1 MKFKTLEMAKQEV
14 LWVIRNTTGPGCPGK
29 ARQRVRWSRPCYH
42 IHVGLLAIRRPSPSG
57 AGERAT
63 QGWEEGGQRRSG
75 QSGVRNEHRGSGHG
89 GPGRN
94 DWGQDRG
101 HD

>member
-14 LWVIRNTTGPGCPGK
+14 PGQIRIPQGLDVRK
-29 ARQRVRWSRPCYH
+29 ARQRSGGPGLLLPH
-42 IHVGLLAIRRPSPSG
+42 SPGLLA
-57 AGERAT
+57 
-63 QGWEEGGQRRSG
+63 QGCHLLADGREGHPGLGGRGSDAQGSREGG
-75 QSGVRNEHRGSGHG
+75 RNEHRGSGHG